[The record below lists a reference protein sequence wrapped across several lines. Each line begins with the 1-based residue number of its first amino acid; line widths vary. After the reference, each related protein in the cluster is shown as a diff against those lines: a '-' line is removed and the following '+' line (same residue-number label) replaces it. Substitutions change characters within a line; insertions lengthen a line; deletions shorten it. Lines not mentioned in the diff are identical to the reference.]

1 MLTREEQETVLKQA
15 KALARRHVDMRRR
28 LERSEISPRR
38 AKVAPTLVGN
48 SPATSRRASTPPS
61 AVSRLFNGS
70 DQTTG
75 SERGTITQS
84 AETCDHGL

>member
-38 AKVAPTLVGN
+38 AKELIEQAESDLKETLKEIG
-48 SPATSRRASTPPS
+48 
-61 AVSRLFNGS
+61 
-70 DQTTG
+70 
-75 SERGTITQS
+75 
-84 AETCDHGL
+84 